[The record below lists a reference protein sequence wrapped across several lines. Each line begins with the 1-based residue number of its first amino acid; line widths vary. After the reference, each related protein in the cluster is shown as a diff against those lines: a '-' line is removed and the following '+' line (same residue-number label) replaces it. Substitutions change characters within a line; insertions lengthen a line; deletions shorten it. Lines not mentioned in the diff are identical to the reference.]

1 MPYSGDQPSG
11 AVMARGLGIG
21 MALAITFAANAI
33 MAQTPVVTEKF
44 AVRDGFAF
52 APETPPRILVFR
64 PEIKIGEQTTAGL
77 FQNNAEWHATAT
89 RELSAALVAMGDTRG
104 IEMVLHDDQPA
115 DNPLMAE
122 HRALFRL
129 VVGTIIRHKL
139 FSKDPLPSKIGSFD
153 WSLGGGIAK
162 IAPAAKADYGLF
174 LLSHDSFET
183 AGRRAAKLVAALMG
197 NGDIAGTHFGY
208 AALVDLKNGD
218 IVWLGVDLKAGGD
231 VRTAEGAAQRVE
243 QLLNGFPARAS
254 GKAVAR

>member
-1 MPYSGDQPSG
+1 
-11 AVMARGLGIG
+11 MARGLRIG
-21 MALAITFAANAI
+21 LALAIMLAANPI
-33 MAQTPVVTEKF
+33 LAQTPVATEKY
-44 AVRDGFAF
+44 AVREGFAF

-77 FQNNAEWHATAT
+77 FQNNAEWHAIAT
-89 RELSAALVAMGDTRG
+89 QELHAALIAAGGKRG
-104 IEMVLHDDQPA
+104 IEMMLYDDQA
-115 DNPLMAE
+115 ANNPLMEE

-139 FSKDPLPSKIGSFD
+139 FGKDPLPSKADSFD
-153 WSLGGGIAK
+153 WSLGSGVAK
-162 IAPAAKADYGLF
+162 IAPAAQADYGLF
-174 LLSHDSFET
+174 LLSHDSFES

-208 AALVDLKNGD
+208 ATLVDLKNGD

-231 VRTAEGAAQRVE
+231 IRTAEGAAQRVE

-254 GKAVAR
+254 VKTVAR